1 MLLAV
6 DVGNSTTAIGLYRD
20 SNLETRWSVS
30 TRTSRTPD
38 EYRLLLAG
46 LLEGRVPSG
55 AVMGSVVP
63 EASHAL
69 RPALAEVVE
78 GPVVVIGP
86 GTRTGMA
93 IRLDNPREVGAD
105 RVANALGALARF
117 EPPIV
122 IVDVGT
128 ATVVDLV
135 GPDGDYRGG
144 AIAPGLE
151 VAAEALVEGTST
163 LRRVELTAPDRV
175 VGRNTVEALRSG
187 IVLGWSGLVDGLVA
201 KVIAEHDL
209 DQPVV
214 VATGGLAPLV
224 VPRCETVTVVDDEL
238 TLRGLRVVFERNAGV

>member
-6 DVGNSTTAIGLYRD
+6 DVGNSTTAIGLYHGSR
-20 SNLETRWSVS
+20 LEARWRVS
-30 TRTSRTPD
+30 TRTPRTPD

-46 LLEGRVPSG
+46 LLESRVPTG
-55 AVMGSVVP
+55 AVMASVVP
-63 EASHAL
+63 EASHGL
-69 RPALAEVVE
+69 RPALAEVVD

-105 RVANALGALARF
+105 RVANAVGALARF
-117 EPPIV
+117 DAPIV

-151 VAAEALVEGTST
+151 VAAEALIEGTST
-163 LRRVELTAPDRV
+163 LRRVELVAPDRV

-187 IVLGWSGLVDGLVA
+187 MVLGWSGLVDGLVER
-201 KVIAEHDL
+201 VIAEHDL
-209 DQPVV
+209 GEPVV
-214 VATGGLAPLV
+214 VATGGLATLIVPLCRSV
-224 VPRCETVTVVDDEL
+224 SLVDDEL
-238 TLRGLRVVFERNAGV
+238 TLRGLRLIFERNAGV